1 MFWVFAMAQ
10 HTIRTQWC
18 TLVSDPAIQRQW
30 WAAFVLGLFTLMPL
44 LLGVDLYID
53 DLERAMDGSL
63 RWVRVGRPLADALVG
78 WLNFGRSATAVAPLY
93 TLMVIALLS
102 LVGVACARA
111 HGIRSPF
118 WTAVASLPLMAQ
130 PYALQAMSYGFDAL
144 FMAVALVCAISA
156 ALLVHLGSNWR
167 LLAVALGLQLVSF
180 NLYQPAAN
188 AFLVMTGCL
197 CVASALGLLD
207 RPWRQLSLR
216 LHLLISALVYAGGY
230 GLYRLLIPLFF
241 EQRLNGYAVSS
252 AEFKPFN
259 AALPLEIAGSAS
271 DPSRCCS
278 AISETGPWFCRCCC

>member
-1 MFWVFAMAQ
+1 
-10 HTIRTQWC
+10 
-18 TLVSDPAIQRQW
+18 
-30 WAAFVLGLFTLMPL
+30 
-44 LLGVDLYID
+44 
-53 DLERAMDGSL
+53 
-63 RWVRVGRPLADALVG
+63 
-78 WLNFGRSATAVAPLY
+78 
-93 TLMVIALLS
+93 
-102 LVGVACARA
+102 
-111 HGIRSPF
+111 
-118 WTAVASLPLMAQ
+118 MAQ
-130 PYALQAMSYGFDAL
+130 PYALQSMAYGFDAL
-144 FMAVALVCAISA
+144 FMAVALACAISA

-278 AISETGPWFCRCCC
+278 AISVAGPWFCRCCC